1 MGRKQRRRREAK
13 ELERAGAVERPWLGA
28 ADLVRMAVNMGI
40 SVEQF
45 ERHTRSLQAKGFM
58 EVRQRF
64 DAARGET
71 LTQLDDRAFFRRV
84 GELHQV
90 DAARGVAPAAE
101 RREGAR
107 PRPERS

>member
-13 ELERAGAVERPWLGA
+13 ELERACAVERPWLGA
-28 ADLVRMAVNMGI
+28 ADLARMAANMGI

-45 ERHTRSLQAKGFM
+45 EQHTRSLQAKGFM

-84 GELHQV
+84 WELHQV
-90 DAARGVAPAAE
+90 DTTRGVAPTVN
-101 RREGAR
+101 RREEMW
-107 PRPERS
+107 PRPECS

>member
-13 ELERAGAVERPWLGA
+13 ELEWAWSVERPWLGA
-28 ADLVRMAVNMGI
+28 ADLARMAANLGMTPA
-40 SVEQF
+40 EF
-45 ERHTRSLQAKGFM
+45 ERHMHSLQAKGFM
-58 EVRQRF
+58 EVRRRF

-84 GELHQV
+84 WDLHQG
-90 DAARGVAPAAE
+90 DTTRGVAPTVN
-101 RREGAR
+101 RREEMW